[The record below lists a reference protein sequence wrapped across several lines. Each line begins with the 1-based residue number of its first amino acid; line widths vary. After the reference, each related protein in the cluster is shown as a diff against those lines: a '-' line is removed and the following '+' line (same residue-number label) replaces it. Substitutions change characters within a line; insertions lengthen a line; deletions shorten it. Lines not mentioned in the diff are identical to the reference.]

1 MKNVAILGIVIL
13 AARAL
18 VGPTIDQTLDS
29 PIQLSDHSS
38 HGSPDR
44 RLADNDSLAE
54 SFDPSIYLRLISPDE
69 QQQSLMTVQAKRL
82 LYLRRNDR
90 WVTRLLSKL
99 DRMKF
104 IINSRLET
112 LSDKVTQEL
121 KHKGLSPLVKFHRI
135 YNKMMNP
142 VTNPFLQMNISNKIL
157 ASPNEQADPQFQQFQ
172 NNLHE
177 YAKSYANSLAQHNS
191 GIFDINDA
199 RKV

>member
-1 MKNVAILGIVIL
+1 MKTLAIFGIVVI
-13 AARAL
+13 AFQAMVSPSAE
-18 VGPTIDQTLDS
+18 QTLDD
-29 PIQLSDHSS
+29 PIQLMHQNNPAT
-38 HGSPDR
+38 PDR
-44 RLADNDSLAE
+44 KLADSSSLD

-112 LSDKVTQEL
+112 LGDSVTHKL
-121 KHKGLSPLVKFHRI
+121 KNKGLSPLIKFHRI
-135 YNKMMNP
+135 YNQMMNP
-142 VTNPFLQMNISNKIL
+142 ITNPFLQMNVSNKIL

-177 YAKSYANSLAQHNS
+177 YAESYANSLAQHNS
-191 GIFDINDA
+191 GIFDLNNP